1 MRETESAADEALNKH
16 TNTNT
21 TTEQSAATGNAICH
35 GIVMDN
41 TVLLVTSMMKERERR
56 MRKPSMT
63 YDYFIPRRGR
73 RRAQRS
79 M

>member
-1 MRETESAADEALNKH
+1 
-16 TNTNT
+16 
-21 TTEQSAATGNAICH
+21 
-35 GIVMDN
+35 MDN
-41 TVLLVTSMMKERERR
+41 TVLLVTSMMQERERR